1 MNCNDNSLTL
11 IDEAIKKT
19 RNSDRKLLN
28 MLFPPLK
35 FCHPKMAKIVLSKQ
49 FFELTSLQMTSGG
62 LI

>member
-1 MNCNDNSLTL
+1 
-11 IDEAIKKT
+11 
-19 RNSDRKLLN
+19 

-35 FCHPKMAKIVLSKQ
+35 FCHHKMAKIVLSKQ